1 MNMNPLIINIVVL
14 EKELEIQHQKHIQRR
29 DGLRSVKPSIRPR
42 RKKLKWI
49 FDWIRRQ
56 QACESS

>member
-14 EKELEIQHQKHIQRR
+14 EKKLEIQRQRHLRR
-29 DGLRSVKPSIRPR
+29 DGLECVEPTLRPR
-42 RKKLKWI
+42 RKKLKWTSGRL
-49 FDWIRRQ
+49 RRR